1 MTINARKR
9 NKFLFK
15 QGKHGFC
22 GYKEA
27 GNRYVR
33 TVCKQAGKR
42 TDAQTAEYPGIK
54 DAGRK
59 CFDIIRILDEQ
70 TVKDILY
77 TAEKQEKNNDANQQR
92 H

>member
-1 MTINARKR
+1 MAFVAIRK
-9 NKFLFK
+9 
-15 QGKHGFC
+15 Q
-22 GYKEA
+22 

-42 TDAQTAEYPGIK
+42 TAAQTAEYPGIK

-59 CFDIIRILDEQ
+59 CFDITRILDEQ

-77 TAEKQEKNNDANQQR
+77 RAEKQEKNNDANQQR

>member
-1 MTINARKR
+1 MTINASKR
-9 NKFLFK
+9 NKFIFK

-33 TVCKQAGKR
+33 TVCKQAVKR
-42 TDAQTAEYPGIK
+42 TAVQTAEYPGIR

-59 CFDIIRILDEQ
+59 CFDITRILDEQ

-77 TAEKQEKNNDANQQR
+77 RAEKQEKNNDANQQC

>member
-1 MTINARKR
+1 MAFAAIR
-9 NKFLFK
+9 K
-15 QGKHGFC
+15 QGTDMSEQ
-22 GYKEA
+22 YA
-27 GNRYVR
+27 NR
-33 TVCKQAGKR
+33 QEKR
-42 TDAQTAEYPGIK
+42 TAVQTAEYPGIK

-59 CFDIIRILDEQ
+59 CFGITRILDEQ

>member
-1 MTINARKR
+1 MQVKETNFFSNGENMA
-9 NKFLFK
+9 FS
-15 QGKHGFC
+15 

-33 TVCKQAGKR
+33 TVCKPAGKR
-42 TDAQTAEYPGIK
+42 TAAQTAEYPGIK

-59 CFDIIRILDEQ
+59 CFGIIRILDEQ

-77 TAEKQEKNNDANQQR
+77 RAEKQEKNNDANQQR